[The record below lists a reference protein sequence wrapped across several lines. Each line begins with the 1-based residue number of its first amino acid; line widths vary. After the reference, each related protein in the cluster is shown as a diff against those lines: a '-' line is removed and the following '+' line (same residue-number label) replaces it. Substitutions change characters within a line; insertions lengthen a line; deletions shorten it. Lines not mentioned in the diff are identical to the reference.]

1 MIIRALKKGESGKLS
16 EIAYQAKK
24 HWGYKK
30 EWMDKWRDD
39 LTVKEEEIDSWLGLG
54 VETEGRMIAFGMI
67 RIEGEKG
74 DLEHFWVL
82 PEFMG
87 IGVGKKLFN
96 ALIDQVKSR
105 NLIRLEI
112 LSDPNA
118 VGFYEKMG
126 ARVIGEEVTKIEG
139 RKLPKMELVIAKL

>member
-1 MIIRALKKGESGKLS
+1 MIIRALKKGESELVAWK
-16 EIAYQAKK
+16 
-24 HWGYKK
+24 
-30 EWMDKWRDD
+30 DD

-54 VETEGRMIAFGMI
+54 VETEGRLIAFGMI
-67 RIEGEKG
+67 KIEGEKG

-82 PEFMG
+82 PKYMSM
-87 IGVGKKLFN
+87 GVGKKLFK

-105 NLIRLEI
+105 NVIGLEI

-126 ARVIGEEVTKIEG
+126 ARIIGEEATKIEG
-139 RKLPKMELVIAKL
+139 RKLPKMELAIAKI